1 MAAMHRQL
9 KETTESRV
17 SNVKKQGYNRGELLS
32 VKIEN
37 LLTAGGKI
45 QCMRCTASSSR
56 TGVQCGRP
64 ALRSSKTQK
73 CQYHGGRSTGPKT
86 AKGKAHIAAAHTVHG
101 QETNAARAER
111 SAGSARL
118 SRIEDAMYLLEM
130 TTAPRTRGRK
140 ARGYVPVKTLD
151 DVRQMVLD
159 SVLNPN

>member
-1 MAAMHRQL
+1 MMARTL
-9 KETTESRV
+9 TTA
-17 SNVKKQGYNRGELLS
+17 N
-32 VKIEN
+32 
-37 LLTAGGKI
+37 GKI
-45 QCMRCTASSSR
+45 QCLRCTANSTR

-64 ALRSSKTQK
+64 ALKSSKTQV
-73 CQYHGGRSTGPKT
+73 CQFHGARSTGPKT
-86 AKGKAHIAAAHTVHG
+86 AEGKARIAAAHTVHG

-111 SAGSARL
+111 SAGSATL

-159 SVLNPN
+159 SVLHRV

>member
-1 MAAMHRQL
+1 M
-9 KETTESRV
+9 V
-17 SNVKKQGYNRGELLS
+17 SMSTKN
-32 VKIEN
+32 I

-45 QCMRCTASSSR
+45 QCLRCTANSSR
-56 TGVQCGRP
+56 TGIQCGRP
-64 ALRSSKTQK
+64 ALKSSKTQK

-86 AKGKAHIAAAHTVHG
+86 AEGKARIAAAHTVHG

-130 TTAPRTRGRK
+130 STTPRTRGRK

-151 DVRQMVLD
+151 DVRQMVVD
-159 SVLNPN
+159 SFLHPN

>member
-1 MAAMHRQL
+1 MQ
-9 KETTESRV
+9 S
-17 SNVKKQGYNRGELLS
+17 ELF
-32 VKIEN
+32 V
-37 LLTAGGKI
+37 AGGKI
-45 QCMRCTASSSR
+45 KCLRCTANSSR
-56 TGVQCGRP
+56 TSVQCGRP
-64 ALRSSKTQK
+64 ALKSSKTQK
-73 CQYHGGRSTGPKT
+73 CQYHGGRGSGPKT
-86 AKGKAHIAAAHTVHG
+86 AEGKARIAAAHTIHG

-159 SVLNPN
+159 SVLNPS

>member
-1 MAAMHRQL
+1 MLQVPLWL
-9 KETTESRV
+9 KYIMD
-17 SNVKKQGYNRGELLS
+17 NKM
-32 VKIEN
+32 
-37 LLTAGGKI
+37 LTAGGKI
-45 QCMRCTASSSR
+45 QCLRCTARSSR

-64 ALRSSKTQK
+64 ALKSSKTQK
-73 CQYHGGRSTGPKT
+73 CQYHGGRGSGPQT
-86 AKGKAHIAAAHTVHG
+86 AEGKARIAAAHTVHG

-140 ARGYVPVKTLD
+140 AQGYVLVKTLD
-151 DVRQMVLD
+151 DVRLMVLD

>member
-1 MAAMHRQL
+1 M
-9 KETTESRV
+9 SD
-17 SNVKKQGYNRGELLS
+17 S
-32 VKIEN
+32 

-45 QCMRCTASSSR
+45 QCLRCTARSSR
-56 TGVQCGRP
+56 TGGQCGRP
-64 ALRSSKTQK
+64 ALKSSKTQK

-86 AKGKAHIAAAHTVHG
+86 YEGKARIAAAHAVHG
-101 QETNAARAER
+101 QETSAARAER

-130 TTAPRTRGRK
+130 ATAPRTRGRK

-159 SVLNPN
+159 SVLHPN